1 MKSGEIGVEYINKY
15 FVYFSIDNFVSCV
28 VYQLGYNHRSS
39 LVTTTRLSNGLESTI
54 EVKVLSDNSLF
65 RVQSVRYSLSSI

>member
-1 MKSGEIGVEYINKY
+1 MKSGEIGVKYINKY

-28 VYQLGYNHRSS
+28 VYQLNRLS